1 MLNTHFI
8 YMSTRKGLHNYN
20 RSTLAIHLAD
30 STTLI
35 KPGPATEHD
44 STISEV
50 GRLLTRA
57 YVKKGSE

>member
-50 GRLLTRA
+50 GRLL
-57 YVKKGSE
+57 